1 MFGIGHFAQV
11 AQVSVRTLRHYGDVG
26 LLMPAA
32 VDPVTGYRSY
42 SADQL
47 PELNR
52 ILVLKDLGFTL
63 VEIAELIERGVSNDE
78 LVAMLR
84 VRQVDAQRSAEAE
97 RRRLAHMAARI
108 EILIGV
114 PEMSDSDAAV
124 VVKPLD
130 AVRVATCSL
139 PADGFDVDFA
149 PLFAELYPQLFAE
162 LDRAGVAPA
171 GPTYGLYDARAD
183 ERIDVIAGVV
193 VAHDAEIDSDVVLIR
208 DLPSAERAATLVH
221 QGSMATVMN
230 SFALLDRWIAAAG
243 ETAQTFGR
251 EVYHE
256 CPPGDQSDWVTEL
269 QFVLTSESAA
279 SS

>member
-26 LLMPAA
+26 LLIPAA
-32 VDPVTGYRSY
+32 VDPITGYRSY

-47 PELNR
+47 PALNR

-63 VEIAELIERGVSNDE
+63 AEIGELIERGVSNDE

-84 VRQVDAQRSAEAE
+84 VRQLDAQRTAEAE
-97 RRRLAHMAARI
+97 QRRLAHMAARI
-108 EILIGV
+108 EILTGV

-124 VVKPLD
+124 VVKSLD
-130 AVRVATCSL
+130 PVRVAVCSV

-162 LDRAGVAPA
+162 LDRLNVVPA
-171 GPTYGLYDARAD
+171 GPTYGLYDARSD
-183 ERIDVIAGVV
+183 DRIDVMAGVV
-193 VAHDAEIDSDVVLIR
+193 VAPEVEIDSEVVSVR
-208 DLPSAERAATLVH
+208 DLPPAERAATLVH
-221 QGSMATVMN
+221 TGSMATVMN
-230 SFALLDRWIAAAG
+230 SFALLDGWIAAAG

-269 QFVLTSESAA
+269 QFVLT
-279 SS
+279 